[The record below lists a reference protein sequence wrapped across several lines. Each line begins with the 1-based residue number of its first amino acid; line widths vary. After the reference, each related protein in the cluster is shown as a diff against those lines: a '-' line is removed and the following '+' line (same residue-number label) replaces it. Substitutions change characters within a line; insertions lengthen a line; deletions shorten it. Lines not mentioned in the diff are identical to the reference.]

1 MTVHSRRMVSA
12 LLFFFS
18 SFYLSSQE
26 ITPRYC
32 AIPDNLV
39 QDRIYS
45 VKNNCTLRLTFRSEI
60 TEDQI
65 EIKISPN
72 DKWDEESGV
81 PIRFVFEQETGDP
94 NGKKI
99 IELQTRNVPDKHFIL
114 VKQEERVVKI
124 QVRNAFFWDK
134 LSFGAALAFTKKT
147 SYDSEG
153 NEQKE
158 WHLIPSPIV
167 YTALAWS
174 YNKTL
179 LNYILPRSAGILI
192 NPSFVNIEASGNLD
206 DNLLPLLT
214 IGGGMCFIDN
224 HLLLGIAYDFG
235 ETAWRYIIA
244 YNF

>member
-99 IELQTRNVPDKHFIL
+99 IELRFGLKDGVRHTLRETAGNFGITR
-114 VKQEERVVKI
+114 ERVRQI
-124 QVRNAFFWDK
+124 ENAAKRK
-134 LSFGAALAFTKKT
+134 LRDLMLQQEKSF
-147 SYDSEG
+147 DD
-153 NEQKE
+153 
-158 WHLIPSPIV
+158 
-167 YTALAWS
+167 
-174 YNKTL
+174 L
-179 LNYILPRSAGILI
+179 LRK
-192 NPSFVNIEASGNLD
+192 
-206 DNLLPLLT
+206 
-214 IGGGMCFIDN
+214 
-224 HLLLGIAYDFG
+224 
-235 ETAWRYIIA
+235 
-244 YNF
+244 